1 MAGPEFTSL
10 MPFNPRGTLCSRC
23 FLGPS
28 FLAQTGFSLK
38 MAVISKKPRFK
49 FSLSVHWSPLSEWAR
64 DPWAEFPSNPASM
77 EPFVALLKS
86 PIQVKASTRQ
96 RCLGNWQI
104 YSPVA
109 AVLFRGEAWLLLQQA
124 DLDVCLLFPKCE
136 HCWRCTSQMEVIS
149 FEVVPLEAQEQSNCI
164 NSSIWVEK
172 AEEGT
177 RLDWAEVKKTEQRY
191 TSPWLQGA
199 REPKEV
205 SLTAFK

>member
-23 FLGPS
+23 CLGPS
-28 FLAQTGFSLK
+28 ILAQTGFSLK